1 MVEERYCK
9 EGGWEER
16 DNAEGK
22 YYKDGGCLGGRCRKV
37 GIEGRYCKDGHTLEW
52 PKSQTFV

>member
-22 YYKDGGCLGGRCRKV
+22 YYKDGDYLGGRCRKG
-37 GIEGRYCKDGHTLEW
+37 GIL
-52 PKSQTFV
+52 